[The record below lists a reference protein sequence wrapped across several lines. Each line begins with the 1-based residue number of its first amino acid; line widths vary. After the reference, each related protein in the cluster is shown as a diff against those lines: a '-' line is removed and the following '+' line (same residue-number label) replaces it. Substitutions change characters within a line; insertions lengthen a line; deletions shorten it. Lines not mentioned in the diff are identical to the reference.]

1 MYIEYDIFLSHIKNF
16 ARGLVRGIVKFLVPV
31 FWVFLVRSEKSGVE
45 DFPGDTLKKGFAL
58 RVGTRFITSIGPL
71 VFAAWISIDGA
82 NISTSTQQFGS
93 CSEIVLSNQG
103 GDERWSDPFQVDR
116 ELADCDIAGQ
126 VFLMHSPEGPQKVA

>member
-1 MYIEYDIFLSHIKNF
+1 MFEDKSSVSKSVS
-16 ARGLVRGIVKFLVPV
+16 ARSVVK
-31 FWVFLVRSEKSGVE
+31 
-45 DFPGDTLKKGFAL
+45 A
-58 RVGTRFITSIGPL
+58 I
-71 VFAAWISIDGA
+71 
-82 NISTSTQQFGS
+82 GS